1 MYSTRPTFLQRFE
14 LVCLPFF
21 KGTPGTDS
29 MKKLGNQRTWRFLGL
44 KSQILTVD
52 RYWRL
57 PFIDIENGLPG
68 KWWFSLATLLMKFAW
83 GNKHW
88 CGQSTKENHGF
99 SASFSIFTLG
109 YINIFQ
115 HLPIYSNI
123 YIRSPTIPSDFET
136 QFPDLHRGP
145 PAGDCAAAAEC
156 VSGLKRSADL
166 GILGGQP
173 SQGATDWKWLELVY
187 V

>member
-52 RYWRL
+52 RYWRC
-57 PFIDIENGLPG
+57 PFTDIENGLPG
-68 KWWFSLATLLMKFAW
+68 KWWFSIATFLMKFTW

-115 HLPIYSNI
+115 HLPVFCQHLPIYQYILTSSNI
-123 YIRSPTIPSDFET
+123 FQHIHKISYYPFRFWDPISWSP
-136 QFPDLHRGP
+136 
-145 PAGDCAAAAEC
+145 
-156 VSGLKRSADL
+156 
-166 GILGGQP
+166 
-173 SQGATDWKWLELVY
+173 
-187 V
+187 